1 MRHRM
6 RPRASSLVDV
16 KAVPRPILRTRPSSL
31 AGPRGFEPRTFACV
45 LDALYSWFRGSLR
58 RLG

>member
-1 MRHRM
+1 MRHLM

-31 AGPRGFEPRTFACV
+31 AGPRGLEPLAVNTWDV
-45 LDALYSWFRGSLR
+45 DPKGVN
-58 RLG
+58 